1 MGSSSILRVLVPRG
15 AWLWRTVL
23 LLGFIFLDF
32 LVTVLLC
39 DTPYAEANLF
49 ARSFMQ
55 TYGIVNGLV
64 VFDLLLSAPI
74 YAILVIDSYLI
85 KYTGQFSTIAELFV
99 DITLGWLIAGA
110 HFNGAASWLWDAP
123 QIMRQT
129 LGFAFYLAI
138 VLPAFYLNPKPV
150 LPRSLS
156 ETNVQQNEESL
167 S

>member
-1 MGSSSILRVLVPRG
+1 MGSTSALRFLLPKG

-39 DTPYAEANLF
+39 ETPYAEANLF
-49 ARSFMQ
+49 ARSLMQ
-55 TYGIVNGLV
+55 TYGIVTGLV
-64 VFDLLLSAPI
+64 IFDLFLSVPI
-74 YAILVIDSYLI
+74 YAILVLDSHLI
-85 KYTGQFSTIAELFV
+85 KYTGQYSTIAELFV

-110 HFNGAASWLWDAP
+110 HFNGATSWLWDAP

-138 VLPAFYLNPKPV
+138 VLSVFYLHPKPV
-150 LPRSLS
+150 LSRSLP
-156 ETNVQQNEESL
+156 EPNVRQNE
-167 S
+167 

>member
-1 MGSSSILRVLVPRG
+1 MGFTSALRFLVPKG
-15 AWLWRTVL
+15 SWLWRMVL

-39 DTPYAEANLF
+39 ETPYAEANLF

-55 TYGIVNGLV
+55 TYGIVTGLV
-64 VFDLLLSAPI
+64 IFNLLLSVPI
-74 YAILVIDSYLI
+74 YAILVLDSRLI
-85 KYTGQFSTIAELFV
+85 KYTGQYSTKAELFA

-138 VLPAFYLNPKPV
+138 ALPAFHLYPKPV
-150 LPRSLS
+150 LPRSLP
-156 ETNVQQNEESL
+156 EPNVR
-167 S
+167 